1 MLVDLHMLQNFA
13 PSNLNRDDTGSPK
26 DCEFGG
32 YRRARLSSQCQK
44 RAMRQTFSA
53 NGLLPPE
60 HRAVRTARL
69 TDAIADRL
77 VAKGHDAEAAR
88 RVVEAAV
95 PGTGLKLKEGRTE
108 YLLFL
113 GADELDSIADI
124 CYTHWDLLAAAV
136 VDSKASK
143 KEAKAALPREVAEAL
158 NRALDGRA
166 AADLALFGRMLADL
180 PARNRDA
187 ASQVAHALSTNA
199 VSTEFDFFTAVDD
212 LKPASEDAGAG
223 MLGTIEFNSPCYY
236 RYATV
241 DLGQLRENLNDDEE
255 LVQAT
260 LRAFLQAAVEAIPT
274 GKQNT
279 FAAHNPPSLIMSVVR
294 DRGPRS
300 LTNAFVKPI
309 APRGD
314 SDLIAG
320 SIAALDDYWGRLA
333 TMYGDGGVI
342 FQAVCLDPAYTSK
355 LANLASR
362 QVSNVGMLIE
372 RTLSAVASGAQ
383 AG

>member
-1 MLVDLHMLQNFA
+1 MLVELHMLQNFA

-44 RAMRQTFSA
+44 RAMRQMFA
-53 NGLLPPE
+53 ADDLLPAE

-69 TDAIADRL
+69 TDAVVERL

-113 GADELDSIADI
+113 GADELDAIAEI
-124 CYTHWDLLAAAV
+124 CHEHWDTLAAAV
-136 VDSKASK
+136 VDSAASK
-143 KEAKAALPREVAEAL
+143 KEAKAALPKEVAAGM
-158 NRALDGRA
+158 NKALDGRA
-166 AADLALFGRMLADL
+166 AADVALFGRMLADL
-180 PARNRDA
+180 PERNRDA

-199 VSTEFDFFTAVDD
+199 VSAEFDFFTAVDD

-236 RYATV
+236 RYANV
-241 DLGQLRENLNDDEE
+241 ALGQLRANLDHDVE
-255 LVQAT
+255 LVQAA

-279 FAAHNPPSLIMSVVR
+279 FAAHNPPSLVMTVVR
-294 DRGPRS
+294 ERGPRS
-300 LTNAFVKPI
+300 LANAFVKPV
-309 APRGD
+309 APRRD
-314 SDLIAG
+314 DDLIGA
-320 SIAALDDYWGRLA
+320 SIAALDGYWGRLTA
-333 TMYGDGGVI
+333 MYGSGGTTL
-342 FQAVCLDPAYTSK
+342 QAVCLDPEYAGK
-355 LANLASR
+355 LSNLGGS
-362 QVSNVGMLIE
+362 QVPNVATLID
-372 RTLSAVASGAQ
+372 RTIDAARNGQ

>member
-1 MLVDLHMLQNFA
+1 MLVELHMLQNFA

-44 RAMRQTFSA
+44 RAMRQMFA
-53 NGLLPPE
+53 ADDLLPAV

-69 TDAIADRL
+69 TDAVVERL
-77 VAKGHDAEAAR
+77 VARRHDAESAR

-113 GADELDSIADI
+113 GADELDAIAEI
-124 CYTHWDLLAAAV
+124 CHNHWDTLAAAV
-136 VDSKASK
+136 VDSAASK
-143 KEAKAALPREVAEAL
+143 KEAKAALPKEVAVAMSQ
-158 NRALDGRA
+158 ALDGRA
-166 AADLALFGRMLADL
+166 AADVALFGRMLADL
-180 PARNRDA
+180 PERNRDA

-199 VSTEFDFFTAVDD
+199 VSAEFDFFTAVDD

-236 RYATV
+236 RYANV
-241 DLGQLRENLNDDEE
+241 ALRQLRDNLNHDEE
-255 LVQAT
+255 LVQAA
-260 LRAFLQAAVEAIPT
+260 LRAFLQAAIEAIPT

-279 FAAHNPPSLIMSVVR
+279 FAAHNPPSLVMTVVR

-300 LTNAFVKPI
+300 LANAFVKPI
-309 APRGD
+309 SPRGD
-314 SDLIAG
+314 GDLIAT
-320 SIAALDDYWGRLA
+320 SVSALDGYYGRMA
-333 TMYGDGGVI
+333 TMYGDGGATM
-342 FQAVCLDPAYTSK
+342 QAVCLDPEY
-355 LANLASR
+355 ASR
-362 QVSNVGMLIE
+362 LTNLVDSQVPNVATLIE
-372 RTLSAVASGAQ
+372 RTLGA
-383 AG
+383 ARDGEVG

>member
-1 MLVDLHMLQNFA
+1 MLVELHMLQNFA

-44 RAMRQTFSA
+44 RAMRQMFA
-53 NGLLPPE
+53 GDDLLPAA

-69 TDAIADRL
+69 VDAVVERL

-95 PGTGLKLKEGRTE
+95 PGTGLKLKDGRTE

-113 GADELDSIADI
+113 GADELDAIAEI
-124 CYTHWDLLAAAV
+124 CHGHWETLAAAV
-136 VDSKASK
+136 VDSAASK
-143 KEAKAALPREVAEAL
+143 KEAKAALPKEVAAGMSQ
-158 NRALDGRA
+158 ALDGRA
-166 AADLALFGRMLADL
+166 AADVALFGRMLADV
-180 PARNRDA
+180 PERNRDA

-199 VSTEFDFFTAVDD
+199 VSAEFDFFTAVDD

-236 RYATV
+236 RYANVNLDQLSTN
-241 DLGQLRENLNDDEE
+241 LGDDDE
-255 LVQAT
+255 LVQAA
-260 LRAFLQAAVEAIPT
+260 LRAFLQAAVAAIPT

-279 FAAHNPPSLIMSVVR
+279 FAAHNPPSLVMIVVR
-294 DRGPRS
+294 ERGPRS
-300 LTNAFVKPI
+300 LANAFVRPV
-309 APRGD
+309 APRRD
-314 SDLIAG
+314 DDLIGA
-320 SIAALDDYWGRLA
+320 SVAALDGYWGRMTA
-333 TMYGDGGVI
+333 MYGDGDTI
-342 FQAVCLDPAYTSK
+342 LQAVCLDPEYAGK
-355 LANLASR
+355 LDNLAESR
-362 QVSNVGMLIE
+362 VPNVATLID
-372 RTLSAVASGAQ
+372 GALAAARNGE